1 MPTSRLKSDTS
12 VVSWYIRCGRFV
24 VMDPIQRN
32 SVTSGSAGSGLPI
45 ATTAGQQSADSF
57 RNAGPW
63 NHLCR
68 EESDE
73 AGVPREASSAE
84 LTSPGTWRHCVSTE
98 LSRILV
104 MQCPT
109 NALNRREVEWVHY
122 STIIEFVPD
131 GTWLFDLVSCP
142 ILLVCFLLSFFVH
155 H

>member
-24 VMDPIQRN
+24 VMDTIQRN

-73 AGVPREASSAE
+73 AGMPREASSAG
-84 LTSPGTWRHCVSTE
+84 LTSPGTWRHCVGTE
-98 LSRILV
+98 LSRISV
-104 MQCPT
+104 MPWCPT
-109 NALNRREVEWVHY
+109 NAWNRRGWMDPLQHGHR
-122 STIIEFVPD
+122 IR
-131 GTWLFDLVSCP
+131 LVKYRKFFHVKVFPNLRHQTSCQHCT
-142 ILLVCFLLSFFVH
+142 L
-155 H
+155 